1 MVKLIEKQKYP
12 IILKT
17 ASLPITLYN
26 FLMKYYSVY
35 QYTRRNF

>member
-17 ASLPITLYN
+17 ASLPNRLQN
-26 FLMKYYSVY
+26 FVLKY
-35 QYTRRNF
+35 